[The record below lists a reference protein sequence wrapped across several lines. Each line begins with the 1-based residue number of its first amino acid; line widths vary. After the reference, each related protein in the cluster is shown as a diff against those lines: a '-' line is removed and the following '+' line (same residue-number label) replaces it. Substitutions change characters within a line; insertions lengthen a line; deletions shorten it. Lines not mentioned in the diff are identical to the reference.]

1 MTEKVDLIK
10 QLQTMFGDRLSGVQ
24 KLKFDDV
31 LSRLQEGAATTFTNH
46 TNPADVEALKQDMFR
61 LAQELKYFMASN
73 RAGYLKLKPHA
84 EYIMAQVSKLK
95 QQGNLDMARVLM
107 AGLLSQLKAGTIVP
121 KEVYNPTEI

>member
-1 MTEKVDLIK
+1 MTEKVELIK

-31 LSRLQEGAATTFTNH
+31 LSRIQETAATTFTNN

-84 EYIMAQVSKLK
+84 EYIMAQVAKLK